1 MSFSKNYAPQNS
13 THPQT
18 APVKIASTM
27 RESSNARLSLSKGQR
42 PLSKALSQ
50 QSKIGMSTASLI
62 PGHQVT
68 SATYRSAKG
77 GFKIPRYQNSYRLH
91 AHNPWKQEVVDKVL
105 EDVMT
110 TTLTGMKYNPE
121 VCMKLCQDMTA
132 EIRNRIYRKDYDRR
146 DIATIACKEIFIHE
160 RVKKKWHARKLFTS
174 SRFRYKFIVQV
185 TIVEKTGQSL
195 QVANGRLWDIERD
208 NHSSFTFE
216 SSQMYAVGIVVGVY
230 YE

>member
-13 THPQT
+13 SHPQT
-18 APVKIASTM
+18 APVKIASTT
-27 RESSNARLSLSKGQR
+27 RDSSNGRLSLSKGQR
-42 PLSKALSQ
+42 PLSKGFSQ
-50 QSKIGMSTASLI
+50 QSKIGMSSVSLV

-68 SATYRSAKG
+68 SATYRSVKG
-77 GFKIPRYQNSYRLH
+77 GFKIPRYQNSYRLY

-105 EDVMT
+105 EEVMT

-132 EIRNRIYRKDYDRR
+132 EIRNRIYRKDYDR
-146 DIATIACKEIFIHE
+146 
-160 RVKKKWHARKLFTS
+160 
-174 SRFRYKFIVQV
+174 YKFIVQV

-208 NHSSFTFE
+208 NHSTFTFE

>member
-77 GFKIPRYQNSYRLH
+77 GFKIPRYQNSYRLD

-146 DIATIACKEIFIHE
+146 DIAT
-160 RVKKKWHARKLFTS
+160 WHARKLFTS